1 MQVYLNNNT
10 RILKLLLLM
19 TGVMKHVPKNIDY
32 LSKKFFTRYRV
43 IHTAN
48 NGVSKA
54 RNLGI
59 KYATGNYIAF
69 ADGDDIVCPC
79 MLMDAYQVLQKYDLD
94 ILYGMT
100 QCMNEG
106 ELCIR
111 KQDRRLPVS
120 VDFWI
125 EKDRMSYIAIC
136 LM

>member
-1 MQVYLNNNT
+1 
-10 RILKLLLLM
+10 
-19 TGVMKHVPKNIDY
+19 
-32 LSKKFFTRYRV
+32 
-43 IHTAN
+43 
-48 NGVSKA
+48 
-54 RNLGI
+54 
-59 KYATGNYIAF
+59 
-69 ADGDDIVCPC
+69 

-111 KQDRRLPVS
+111 KQDRCLPVS